1 MRVRV
6 LSPSDR
12 QDITARVANDFALRT
27 ENLEKY
33 FPPSKTGW
41 RALLHPIAKLTV
53 PALLGVSFDVKPG
66 EVLALV
72 GANGAGKSTLL
83 RILTTLLLP
92 TRGRAEICGFDVAR
106 EPAKIRRR
114 LGYHTGADACLYA
127 RLSGRENLELFA
139 LLNNLSRSETSQRI
153 ADLTDLLGLGSLLDR
168 QVRTL
173 STGNV
178 HRLGL
183 ARALLHAPSVLLLDE
198 PTRSLDPLAAAEFRR
213 FLLQR
218 VVAERGTTV
227 LFASHTLDEVEQ
239 LAGRIA
245 VLDQGRM
252 LICGTPSAVK
262 AAAGMET
269 LEGSLEIL
277 ARRTVNRVS

>member
-1 MRVRV
+1 VGK
-6 LSPSDR
+6 P
-12 QDITARVANDFALRT
+12 ALCV

-33 FPPSKTGW
+33 FPPATSGW
-41 RALLHPIAKLTV
+41 RALLQPMAKLSV
-53 PALLGVSFDVKPG
+53 PALRGVSFDVKPG

-83 RILTTLLLP
+83 RILTTLLHP
-92 TRGRAEICGFDVAR
+92 TRGRAEVCGFDVAR
-106 EPAKIRRR
+106 EPERVRRQ

-139 LLNNLSRSETSQRI
+139 ELNNLPHADATRRI
-153 ADLTDLLGLGSLLDR
+153 ADLTDLLGLRALLDR

-183 ARALLHAPSVLLLDE
+183 ARAMLHQPSVLLLDE

-218 VVAERGTTV
+218 IVAERGTTV
-227 LFASHTLDEVEQ
+227 LFASHTLAEVEQ

-245 VLDQGRM
+245 VLDKGRM
-252 LICGTPSAVK
+252 LICDTPSAVK
-262 AAAGMET
+262 AAAGAET
-269 LEGSLEIL
+269 LENSLEIL
-277 ARRTVNRVS
+277 ADRSAEHKP

>member
-1 MRVRV
+1 MGK
-6 LSPSDR
+6 S
-12 QDITARVANDFALRT
+12 ALCV

-33 FPPSKTGW
+33 FPPATSGW
-41 RALLHPIAKLTV
+41 RALLGARDGTKQIV
-53 PALLGVSFDVKPG
+53 PALRRISFDVKPG

-92 TRGRAEICGFDVAR
+92 TSGRAEVCGFDVVR
-106 EPAKIRRR
+106 EPAKVRRQ

-139 LLNNLSRSETSQRI
+139 ELNNLSRSETSIRI
-153 ADLTDLLGLGSLLDR
+153 GNLTGLLGLDGLLDR

-173 STGNV
+173 STGNI

-183 ARALLHAPSVLLLDE
+183 ARAMLHQPSVLLLDE
-198 PTRSLDPLAAAEFRR
+198 PTRSLDPVAAAEFRR
-213 FLLQR
+213 FFSQR
-218 VVAERGTTV
+218 IVGDMGTTV
-227 LFASHTLDEVEQ
+227 IFASHSLAEVEQ
-239 LAGRIA
+239 LADRIA
-245 VLDQGRM
+245 VLDKGR
-252 LICGTPSAVK
+252 LVICGTPSAVK

-269 LEGSLEIL
+269 LESSLEVL
-277 ARRTVNRVS
+277 AGRPPDSNS